1 MENFK
6 LNPPS
11 PMIHQREREVSQI
24 FDKERLKARWEY
36 INYIP
41 PKNNQLKLEI

>member
-11 PMIHQREREVSQI
+11 PMIDQREWEVSQI
-24 FDKERLKARWEY
+24 FDKERLKQRWQEIQY
-36 INYIP
+36 TP
-41 PKNNQLKLEI
+41 PKGKQLKLF